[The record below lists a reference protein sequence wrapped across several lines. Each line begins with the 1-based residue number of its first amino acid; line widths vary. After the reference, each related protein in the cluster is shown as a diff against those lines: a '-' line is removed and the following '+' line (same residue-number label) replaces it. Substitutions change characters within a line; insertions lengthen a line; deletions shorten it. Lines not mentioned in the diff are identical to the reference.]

1 MKTRFRPGLRR
12 FQLKITYGSS
22 YYIERVAAL
31 EKIFRRKPRA
41 VHIDMVGAGEIPA
54 DSALLIRSA
63 LMKRSPKTRIV
74 TNARSSLQGGSVMVW
89 LLGDSR
95 AIRDDARIYF
105 RRANLPEDAEVEPHG
120 DWKHNEPKYRD
131 SYSEIDLDEA
141 DYARALEVINEF
153 LPVKELAGRLIGV
166 AVLRQFGLVENEQVD
181 QFLTTAFTKS
191 EGALVP
197 R

>member
-1 MKTRFRPGLRR
+1 
-12 FQLKITYGSS
+12 
-22 YYIERVAAL
+22 
-31 EKIFRRKPRA
+31 
-41 VHIDMVGAGEIPA
+41 
-54 DSALLIRSA
+54 
-63 LMKRSPKTRIV
+63 
-74 TNARSSLQGGSVMVW
+74 MVW

-95 AIRDDARIYF
+95 TIRDDARIYF
-105 RRANLPEDAEVEPHG
+105 RRANLPEDAEVEPNG

-166 AVLRQFGLVENEQVD
+166 SVLRQFGLVENEQVD
-181 QFLTTAFTKS
+181 LFLTSAFTKS